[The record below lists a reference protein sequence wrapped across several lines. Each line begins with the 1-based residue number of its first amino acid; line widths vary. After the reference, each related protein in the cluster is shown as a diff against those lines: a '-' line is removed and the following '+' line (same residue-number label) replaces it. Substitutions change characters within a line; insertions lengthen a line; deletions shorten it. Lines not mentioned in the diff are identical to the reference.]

1 MIAFYAT
8 PSFYE
13 GLLFGHDILIFALGR
28 FIVILLPFLYHSQIS
43 ESNNSK
49 SVLDIPMY
57 SSKDILPQSN
67 KAESNF
73 IIVEKTT
80 STFIKFLVVVI
91 IAIVVFTPLYQS
103 LGVDHFI

>member
-1 MIAFYAT
+1 MIAFNAT
-8 PSFYE
+8 PVFMKGFY
-13 GLLFGHDILIFALGR
+13 
-28 FIVILLPFLYHSQIS
+28 
-43 ESNNSK
+43 
-49 SVLDIPMY
+49 LDIPMY